1 LTTVFQRNVVDFYET
16 KIREGNTVV
25 VLKTDEQKTD
35 EVAGMM
41 RNNAAKD
48 VRVH

>member
-1 LTTVFQRNVVDFYET
+1 
-16 KIREGNTVV
+16 V

-41 RNNAAKD
+41 RNHGAKD